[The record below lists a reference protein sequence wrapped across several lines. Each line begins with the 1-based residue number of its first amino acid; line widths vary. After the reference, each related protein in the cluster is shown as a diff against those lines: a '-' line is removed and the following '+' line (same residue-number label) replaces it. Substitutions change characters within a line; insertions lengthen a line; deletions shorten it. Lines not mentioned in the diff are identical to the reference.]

1 MGLNPWKASNEVVEL
16 LDSVKNKHHAERLAG
31 SSIVVSFDDSKPF
44 VRNKINLGK
53 VIKFSPIVKLYQ
65 GQKHDFCI
73 IIPMDLWHSVL
84 KGDEREA
91 YIDLQLS
98 RCSAEYMPEEIE
110 ENGKKRKNKDEFGR
124 IQYTNVIK
132 TDYDGNPKWKVLP
145 LDLEVFS
152 QNVRRYGLWC
162 DMIQELKEA
171 INSAEGIE

>member
-1 MGLNPWKASNEVVEL
+1 
-16 LDSVKNKHHAERLAG
+16 
-31 SSIVVSFDDSKPF
+31 
-44 VRNKINLGK
+44 
-53 VIKFSPIVKLYQ
+53 
-65 GQKHDFCI
+65 
-73 IIPMDLWHSVL
+73 MDLWHSVL

-132 TDYDGNPKWKVLP
+132 TDDDGNPKWKVLP